1 MKDKVY
7 SWRLNEDLK
16 LALEDAARR
25 ENKSVS
31 SLLEGIVSDWLSGH
45 SANDDDQ
52 QIQQQL
58 QLAALACAG
67 SIEGTDPHLA
77 EQASARIQSKLK
89 RKHAS

>member
-58 QLAALACAG
+58 QKSALECAG
-67 SIEGTDPHLA
+67 SIREADRDLA
-77 EQASARIQSKLK
+77 ERASSRIQEKLK

>member
-7 SWRLNEDLK
+7 SWRLDEELK

-31 SLLEGIVSDWLSGH
+31 SLLEVIVHDWLSSN
-45 SANDDDQ
+45 SANDDDE

-58 QLAALACAG
+58 QKSALACAG
-67 SIEGTDPHLA
+67 LIKDSDPELA
-77 EQASARIQSKLK
+77 EQASARVQEKLK

>member
-1 MKDKVY
+1 MKNTVY
-7 SWRLNEDLK
+7 SWRLEKDLK

-31 SLLEGIVSDWLSGH
+31 SLLEGIVSDWLSGN
-45 SANDDDQ
+45 SANDDDE

-58 QLAALACAG
+58 QKSALACAG
-67 SIEGTDPHLA
+67 SIKGTDPELA
-77 EQASARIQSKLK
+77 GQASTRIQEKLK